1 MIDRIQ
7 LSTTDGETLEARWD
21 RSESPAGVVV
31 FCHPHPQQ
39 GGTMMAPLM
48 VAVTTPTG
56 RSEDSRCCVSTSGG
70 SAHRPGQHDN
80 GKAEVLDVA
89 AAIGAAHDTGLTVHL
104 SGWSFGAGMALR
116 WLSGQQDLIPYAGI
130 APPPRTFP
138 MICPR
143 APSGSWSA
151 RAIRSSI
158 SKRSAP
164 TPSVFPSIWSS
175 PRATISSMVGARRSA
190 TWWHRVSKPVQ
201 TDLVMTDRPV
211 TPGSSPP
218 LVCQERKPEPCPS
231 PRDLPR

>member
-48 VAVTTPTG
+48 VAVTTRLTERGFSVLRFNFRGIGASTG
-56 RSEDSRCCVSTSGG
+56 T
-70 SAHRPGQHDN
+70 HDN

-104 SGWSFGAGMALR
+104 SGWSFGAGTALR

-130 APPPRTFP
+130 APPPKDLP
-138 MICPR
+138 DDLP
-143 APSGSWSA
+143 PGSK
-151 RAIRSSI
+151 RIVVGTRDQVVDVEAIRTYAERLSI
-158 SKRSAP
+158 
-164 TPSVFPSIWSS
+164 
-175 PRATISSMVGARRSA
+175 
-190 TWWHRVSKPVQ
+190 
-201 TDLVMTDRPV
+201 DLVL
-211 TPGSSPP
+211 TPGDHFFHGRGKKIGD
-218 LVCQERKPEPCPS
+218 LVAQGFETGS
-231 PRDLPR
+231 DNL